1 MRLSPHL
8 GRNNCRDKFR
18 ATLKER
24 AKGRVVTIAI
34 DAMKFLKPI
43 RVGDV
48 LEVYT
53 EIESVGCTSMKI
65 HIEVT
70 ALPDLYVPRGSR
82 CHWVGP
88 DKRGVNPTPETFR
101 KDAGSAAG
109 VSRTRP
115 VFGCASG
122 HYRANPAGKGL
133 PGGEALRRR
142 ARASLFGTA
151 GVAALDAESTKKR
164 KPEHRAGPDDPK
176 LK

>member
-1 MRLSPHL
+1 
-8 GRNNCRDKFR
+8 
-18 ATLKER
+18 
-24 AKGRVVTIAI
+24 
-34 DAMKFLKPI
+34 
-43 RVGDV
+43 
-48 LEVYT
+48 
-53 EIESVGCTSMKI
+53 MKI
-65 HIEVT
+65 HIEGT
-70 ALPDLYVPRGSR
+70 ALPDLYVPQGSR
-82 CHWVGP
+82 CHLLGL

-122 HYRANPAGKGL
+122 HDRANPAGKGL